1 MAVKAGSQVFSKS
14 CTKSC
19 IEFEMTLKINKTSL
33 SRIRLTKIKELSERL
48 FPSQFNLIH
57 D

>member
-33 SRIRLTKIKELSERL
+33 SRIRLTKIKELFERL

>member
-33 SRIRLTKIKELSERL
+33 SRIRLTKIKELFER
-48 FPSQFNLIH
+48 F
-57 D
+57 